1 MEEEKAG
8 VIPRNVK
15 KPWISLFFQ
24 WSICI
29 LELGKKRTKEGMPWK
44 RSNFYV
50 FL

>member
-15 KPWISLFFQ
+15 KTWISLFFQ

-29 LELGKKRTKEGMPWK
+29 LELGKVRTKEGIPWK
-44 RSNFYV
+44 QSNFYV
-50 FL
+50 FQ

>member
-15 KPWISLFFQ
+15 KTWISLFF
-24 WSICI
+24 WRGICI